1 MELAEN
7 LAELG
12 RTKRGLGEAVS
23 AIYSWTKCIW
33 PAVSPSLRVPSP
45 QLSQLAHLFG
55 LWEYIYF
62 SVMAVDK
69 LSCRRRLLCD
79 AVSALLPS
87 EQ

>member
-1 MELAEN
+1 MDQVHLAGCQP
-7 LAELG
+7 LF
-12 RTKRGLGEAVS
+12 K
-23 AIYSWTKCIW
+23 
-33 PAVSPSLRVPSP
+33 SPLFPS
-45 QLSQLAHLFG
+45 SQLAHLFG